1 MIPAGLSV
9 YGLTL
14 AAVDGTNAERVL
26 TFDENDYLRIYE
38 KTDKLLI
45 HLKTL
50 RGASELI
57 WRSDEQFGGSNNIF
71 KPAFAAGT
79 RSMVEAPDA
88 IYMNPRI
95 LTYDLNKDG
104 KQEVIVVKNI
114 SAMGRVLKNMPLF
127 TSAEVYSLE
136 WDGIGLAEL
145 WRTRK
150 INGYVADYQIR
161 DIDNDGQDEIVL
173 ALVLSVGPTIKTNSC
188 LVAYKL
194 TPQAQP

>member
-1 MIPAGLSV
+1 MGSTELLWKSDDV
-9 YGLTL
+9 Y
-14 AAVDGTNAERVL
+14 
-26 TFDENDYLRIYE
+26 
-38 KTDKLLI
+38 
-45 HLKTL
+45 
-50 RGASELI
+50 
-57 WRSDEQFGGSNNIF
+57 GGSNNSF

-79 RSMVEAPDA
+79 RSMVDNPDS
-88 IYMNPRI
+88 IYMNLRI

-104 KQEVIVVKNI
+104 KKEVIVVKNL
-114 SAMGRVLKNMPLF
+114 SAMGRVMKNLPLY
-127 TSAEVYSLE
+127 TSAEVYNLE
-136 WDGIGLAEL
+136 WDGLGLAEV

-194 TPQAQP
+194 TPPSK